1 MPFDSLHALMPE
13 ESLFDSSHDVLL
25 DLGGFDTN
33 PYVNATLEN
42 GAADATNYSRPL
54 PNTLATSARS
64 DGKRPASSEIAC
76 SRSKT
81 ARRQSQE
88 ALLSESSYQLKQ
100 TSIRYDG
107 RELSDLIS
115 RASLLARLLWKY
127 SPSYVADVLSLRG
140 RFSRTCS
147 WKSRTSS
154 KVSSVV
160 FQDATANMPV
170 AFNLQS
176 CWCHTPSCLHKQLA
190 TVVRSYLL
198 DTLIPPQLS
207 GIDVIAMDPFKNGPL
222 HIAAQTGAPFPV
234 FEALIEAGA
243 DIHAVNAKGETFLH
257 IFDPTCALREPWWL
271 RNLFLL
277 LEQRDFEFNA
287 RDHGGRSILL
297 SLLRHRGFHENPTLL
312 STFTTYLTTNE
323 DLWLSSLYRD
333 RTGLNAHTHLWK
345 MITHAKKKDTTQ
357 YACYHM
363 MDEAYRP
370 LLDFA
375 NPELLSTAAFAT
387 RRSLKSP
394 LEVFDRYIVWN
405 KPNTLHELAEYFS
418 WSGSQEAF
426 SAFQE
431 GIDQLLEAGFDINAY
446 DDEGYTP
453 LMIVIMQ
460 DRANETG
467 EGTTILVEHLISK
480 GASIHRI
487 DRQGMSLLHIAA
499 KRGLMATTELLIE
512 KGAKVNA
519 VTDNGQSVL
528 KIAYHELKRASKD
541 ALLYARIM
549 LCITVLIDRGAFFN
563 PTVEQ
568 IWT

>member
-1 MPFDSLHALMPE
+1 MKICGS
-13 ESLFDSSHDVLL
+13 
-25 DLGGFDTN
+25 
-33 PYVNATLEN
+33 
-42 GAADATNYSRPL
+42 
-54 PNTLATSARS
+54 
-64 DGKRPASSEIAC
+64 
-76 SRSKT
+76 
-81 ARRQSQE
+81 
-88 ALLSESSYQLKQ
+88 
-100 TSIRYDG
+100 
-107 RELSDLIS
+107 
-115 RASLLARLLWKY
+115 
-127 SPSYVADVLSLRG
+127 
-140 RFSRTCS
+140 
-147 WKSRTSS
+147 
-154 KVSSVV
+154 
-160 FQDATANMPV
+160 V
-170 AFNLQS
+170 AFAE
-176 CWCHTPSCLHKQLA
+176 TE
-190 TVVRSYLL
+190 L
-198 DTLIPPQLS
+198 DSTL
-207 GIDVIAMDPFKNGPL
+207 
-222 HIAAQTGAPFPV
+222 
-234 FEALIEAGA
+234 
-243 DIHAVNAKGETFLH
+243 
-257 IFDPTCALREPWWL
+257 
-271 RNLFLL
+271 
-277 LEQRDFEFNA
+277 
-287 RDHGGRSILL
+287 
-297 SLLRHRGFHENPTLL
+297 
-312 STFTTYLTTNE
+312 
-323 DLWLSSLYRD
+323 
-333 RTGLNAHTHLWK
+333 THLWK
-345 MITHAKKKDTTQ
+345 MITHAKDTTQ

-394 LEVFDRYIVWN
+394 LEVFDRYIVWNEN

-453 LMIVIMQ
+453 LMIVITQ

-487 DRQGMSLLHIAA
+487 DRQGMSLLHMAA
-499 KRGLMATTELLIE
+499 KGGLMATTELLIE